1 MTINRSLSVRVLTTR
16 WHVWSL
22 SLDVFYA
29 FFLFLPYSRS
39 RRCMASQ
46 SSHHIW
52 HILIDL
58 VFFGIYLN
66 FLHILKFLNIYWSE
80 EKIVYCAFH
89 GQFGQHFLLRQVDP
103 EIPGKWVGLRKMGAG
118 HSTEKVQKVPKWA
131 DIPLVLRNWEVRTD
145 ATRAGATGQHQQ
157 YSLHLLLERSRNV
170 VIRRRLKF

>member
-1 MTINRSLSVRVLTTR
+1 MQGNKWIKQLVDCYTLLKCWEYIEPRFNDLRYLAIVWQTNCATTFG
-16 WHVWSL
+16 
-22 SLDVFYA
+22 DF
-29 FFLFLPYSRS
+29 
-39 RRCMASQ
+39 
-46 SSHHIW
+46 W
-52 HILIDL
+52 HILTLCFWDITTK
-58 VFFGIYLN
+58 IW
-66 FLHILKFLNIYWSE
+66 HILKFLNIYWSE

-103 EIPGKWVGLRKMGAG
+103 EIPGKWVWLRKMGAG